1 MIFFVKGRIKYFGR
15 SLLVETFIEFFTL
28 VIMMFVVGIL
38 LKILL
43 AGKSCR
49 LVFCGHLSSE
59 MPSFGAKL
67 VIFVSAQDL
76 ESLFMGLN
84 SLLHLLGLLKN
95 GALMPLGHFQGRLQ
109 VKSTS
114 LWV

>member
-1 MIFFVKGRIKYFGR
+1 MEI
-15 SLLVETFIEFFTL
+15 FIEFFTL
-28 VIMMFVVGIL
+28 VIMMFVVDTL
-38 LKILL
+38 PKILL

-49 LVFCGHLSSE
+49 LVFFGHLFKG
-59 MPSFGAKL
+59 MPNFGVKL

-109 VKSTS
+109 VNGCR
-114 LWV
+114 

>member
-1 MIFFVKGRIKYFGR
+1 MIFSVKGRIKYFGR

-43 AGKSCR
+43 AGRSCK
-49 LVFCGHLSSE
+49 LALYGHLFNE
-59 MPSFGAKL
+59 MLNFGAKL

-76 ESLFMGLN
+76 ESLCMGLN

-95 GALMPLGHFQGRLQ
+95 GALMPLVHSLGQLQ

-114 LWV
+114 LWA